1 MEERIAPDWL
11 KWLKGEHIP
20 EILATGCFT
29 EAVVFDLLE
38 PYDGEG
44 VTFVVQYK
52 TESRENYERYMK
64 EYAETMRQ
72 KSFSAWGNRF
82 IAFRSLLKVIH

>member
-1 MEERIAPDWL
+1 MIIYNVTVKVEERIAPDWL

-52 TESRENYERYMK
+52 TKYD
-64 EYAETMRQ
+64 
-72 KSFSAWGNRF
+72 NRP
-82 IAFRSLLKVIH
+82 SLLFLVRATFKQI